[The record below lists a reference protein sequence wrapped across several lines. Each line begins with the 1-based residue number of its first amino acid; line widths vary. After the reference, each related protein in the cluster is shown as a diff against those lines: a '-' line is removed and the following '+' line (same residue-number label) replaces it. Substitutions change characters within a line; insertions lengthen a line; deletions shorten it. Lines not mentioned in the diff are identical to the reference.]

1 MSTSNVFNFSY
12 PSEKEI
18 VIADAGYFKLALSW
32 DETLELFSV
41 HLLSEYMLSDLE
53 VMSSVKYVWPKFLDH
68 ETASAIAFVTPDFIL
83 DGLEISDI
91 ISYWQD
97 KYDAITRKLPD
108 IPEREFKTLAEA
120 QALAKMNGWAIY
132 SRIFD
137 HNRDVYLIKFKRFQ
151 ATHPLML

>member
-120 QALAKMNGWAIY
+120 QG
-132 SRIFD
+132 
-137 HNRDVYLIKFKRFQ
+137 
-151 ATHPLML
+151 PE